1 MQRLRLR
8 VILFEI
14 LVCSSYITSFQFVSI
29 YDKTSDFQSNKN
41 SFIFRYLGGV
51 LSYHKSQTKYEI
63 EIKLHYWP
71 IFTWSIQLL
80 ILLLFLCAVTE
91 SKLMWIFFSVDL
103 DSAVKIFLFVKISE
117 VNVPFNIIRI
127 SLIPIIDLSSENL
140 MVRGNINP
148 VIPSA
153 SFLYSQK
160 NTTKN

>member
-8 VILFEI
+8 IILFEI

-41 SFIFRYLGGV
+41 SFIFRYLSGV
-51 LSYHKSQTKYEI
+51 LSYHKSQTKYGI

-91 SKLMWIFFSVDL
+91 WKLMWIFFSVDL
-103 DSAVKIFLFVKISE
+103 DSAVKMFLFVKISE

-127 SLIPIIDLSSENL
+127 SLILIIDLSSENL
-140 MVRGNINP
+140 MVRRNINP

-160 NTTKN
+160 NTTKI